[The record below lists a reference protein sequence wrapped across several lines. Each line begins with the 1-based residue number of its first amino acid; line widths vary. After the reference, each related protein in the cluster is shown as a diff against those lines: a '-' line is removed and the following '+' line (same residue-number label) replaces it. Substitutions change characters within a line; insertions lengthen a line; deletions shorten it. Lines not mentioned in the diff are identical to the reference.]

1 MDNIEIKYNDT
12 AEIKILFRKLD
23 ILRLQNKRLLYYLH
37 CNKDFC
43 KRKIAALQ
51 SKVNIMENTIKDL
64 QKENINLKRIEDEN
78 VSD

>member
-12 AEIKILFRKLD
+12 AEIKMLFRKID
-23 ILRLQNKRLLYYLH
+23 ILHLQNKRLLYYLH
-37 CNKDFC
+37 CNKGFY

-51 SKVNIMENTIKDL
+51 SQVKNLENTIKDL
-64 QKENINLKRIEDEN
+64 QKENINLKRTQDEN